1 MIEPIKDVKDLF
13 TSILGSSPELVEFID
28 DPEEKSTV
36 TEIIDILDSLCDR
49 HDVLYDK
56 YNIDLTTIEAPY
68 WAVLGKLLGLY
79 FDKNF
84 LSWIFWYL
92 NERFDDNGDLLPVT
106 DSEGNQVYIENS
118 TQLYNFA
125 LTGKI

>member
-28 DPEEKSTV
+28 DPEEKNTII
-36 TEIIDILDSLCDR
+36 EIIDILDSLCDR
-49 HDVLYDK
+49 HDSLYDQ

-92 NERFDDNGDLLPVT
+92 NERFDKNGDLLPVT

>member
-1 MIEPIKDVKDLF
+1 MIEPIRDVKDLF
-13 TSILGSSPELVEFID
+13 TSVLGSSPELVEFVD
-28 DPEEKSTV
+28 DPEEKNTV
-36 TEIIDILDSLCDR
+36 VEIIDILDSLCDR
-49 HDVLYDK
+49 HDVLFDQ

-92 NERFDDNGDLLPVT
+92 NERFDENGDLLPVT

-118 TQLYNFA
+118 IQLYNFA

>member
-1 MIEPIKDVKDLF
+1 MIEPIRDIKDLF
-13 TSILGSSPELVEFID
+13 TYVLGSSPELVEFVD
-28 DPEEKSTV
+28 DPEEKNAV
-36 TEIIDILDSLCDR
+36 VEIIDILDSLCDR
-49 HDVLYDK
+49 HDVLYDQ

-92 NERFDDNGDLLPVT
+92 NERFDENGDLLPVT

-118 TQLYNFA
+118 IQLYNFA

>member
-1 MIEPIKDVKDLF
+1 
-13 TSILGSSPELVEFID
+13 VEFVD
-28 DPEEKSTV
+28 DPEEKNAV
-36 TEIIDILDSLCDR
+36 VEIIDILDSLCDR
-49 HDVLYDK
+49 HDVLYDQ

-92 NERFDDNGDLLPVT
+92 NERFDENGDLLPVT

-118 TQLYNFA
+118 IQLYNFA

>member
-1 MIEPIKDVKDLF
+1 MIEPIRDIKDLF
-13 TSILGSSPELVEFID
+13 TSVLGSSPELVESVE
-28 DPEEKSTV
+28 DPEEKNTII
-36 TEIIDILDSLCDR
+36 EIIDILDSLCDR
-49 HDVLYDK
+49 HDSLYDQ

-92 NERFDDNGDLLPVT
+92 NERFDKNGDLLPVT

>member
-1 MIEPIKDVKDLF
+1 MIEPIRDIKDLF
-13 TSILGSSPELVEFID
+13 TSVLGSSPELVEFVD
-28 DPEEKSTV
+28 DPEEKNAV
-36 TEIIDILDSLCDR
+36 VEIIDLLDSLCDR
-49 HDVLYDK
+49 HDVLYDQ

-92 NERFDDNGDLLPVT
+92 NERFDENGDLLPVT

-118 TQLYNFA
+118 IQLYNFA

>member
-1 MIEPIKDVKDLF
+1 MIEPIRDIKDLF
-13 TSILGSSPELVEFID
+13 TSVLGSSPELVEFVD
-28 DPEEKSTV
+28 DPEEKNAV
-36 TEIIDILDSLCDR
+36 VEIIDILDSLCDR
-49 HDVLYDK
+49 HDVLYDQ

-92 NERFDDNGDLLPVT
+92 NERFDENGDLLPVT

-118 TQLYNFA
+118 IQLYNFA

>member
-1 MIEPIKDVKDLF
+1 MIEPIRDIKDLF
-13 TSILGSSPELVEFID
+13 TSVLGSSPELVEFVD
-28 DPEEKSTV
+28 DPEEKNAV
-36 TEIIDILDSLCDR
+36 VEVIDLLDSLCDR
-49 HDVLYDK
+49 HDVLFDQ

-92 NERFDDNGDLLPVT
+92 NERFDENGDLLPVT

-118 TQLYNFA
+118 IQLYNFA